1 MIRRVVFLCLILI
14 ILLVAMPPTPLKLPV
29 VFKNQNMTKEFNRQP
44 DGRGR
49 EGDSIGVWR
58 DGSSAWKLYPK
69 HDHFMTVSTH
79 YQQAAVHGLP
89 MGDPGFRE
97 GSVQQGTDKAT
108 NGFALVTR
116 WLEGQEFN
124 FHTPPKPFKVA
135 LRDQK
140 ISNSRSSTQ
149 YKRYVCI
156 SMLIRFLVELLPE
169 SKVDALAPIR
179 WA

>member
-1 MIRRVVFLCLILI
+1 M
-14 ILLVAMPPTPLKLPV
+14 ILLVVMPPTPLKLPV
-29 VFKNQNMTKEFNRQP
+29 VFKNQNVTKQFDRQP
-44 DGRGR
+44 DGRGQ

-58 DGSSAWKLYPK
+58 DGSSACWKLYPK
-69 HDHFMTVSTH
+69 RAHLTTVSTH
-79 YQQAAVHGLP
+79 YQRAAVNGLP
-89 MGDPGFRE
+89 MGDPVFRE

-140 ISNSRSSTQ
+140 ISNSRSSNQ
-149 YKRYVCI
+149 YNRYVRI
-156 SMLIRFLVELLPE
+156 SILIHFLVDFLPE
-169 SKVDALAPIR
+169 SKAAAPAPIR